1 MSQDSTINYREV
13 LNNLLQ
19 PPFKLGYFLAEANKG
34 LPDEFDVD
42 GEVFKTDRRASMY
55 YTIFNGDMKPV
66 AEFARVWVDGVTLAQ
81 THNELAKEVLSE
93 LITSKL
99 LDMSKTV

>member
-1 MSQDSTINYREV
+1 MSQDQTTNYREV

-34 LPDEFDVD
+34 LPDEFNVD
-42 GEVFKTDRRASMY
+42 GEVFKIDRSPCLY
-55 YTIFNGDMKPV
+55 YTIFDGDLKPV
-66 AEFARVWVDGVTLAQ
+66 VEFAQVWNMGENLNHV
-81 THNELAKEVLSE
+81 HNKLAKEVISE

>member
-1 MSQDSTINYREV
+1 MSQDSTTNYREV

-66 AEFARVWVDGVTLAQ
+66 AEFARVWVDGETLAQ

>member
-1 MSQDSTINYREV
+1 MSQDSITNYREV

-34 LPDEFDVD
+34 LPDEFNVD

-66 AEFARVWVDGVTLAQ
+66 AEFARVWVDGETLAQ

>member
-34 LPDEFDVD
+34 LPDEFNVD

-66 AEFARVWVDGVTLAQ
+66 AEFARVWVDGETLAQ
-81 THNELAKEVLSE
+81 THNELAKKVLSE

>member
-34 LPDEFDVD
+34 LPDEFNVD

-66 AEFARVWVDGVTLAQ
+66 AEFARVWVDGETLAQ

>member
-1 MSQDSTINYREV
+1 MSQDSTINYRE
-13 LNNLLQ
+13 LLYDILQ
-19 PPFKLGYFLAEANKG
+19 PPFKLGHFLGKANKS
-34 LPDEFDVD
+34 LPDEFNVE
-42 GEVFKTDRRASMY
+42 GESFKTDRSPCLY

-66 AEFARVWVDGVTLAQ
+66 AEFAQVWNIEENLNHV
-81 THNELAKEVLSE
+81 HNKLAKEVISE

>member
-1 MSQDSTINYREV
+1 MSLDRTTNYREV
-13 LNNLLQ
+13 LINLLQ
-19 PPFKLGYFLAEANKG
+19 PPFRLGHSLAEANKG

-42 GEVFKTDRRASMY
+42 GKVFKTDRSPTLY
-55 YTIFNGDMKPV
+55 YTIFNGDIKPV
-66 AEFARVWVDGVTLAQ
+66 AEFAKVWEDGESLNLVK
-81 THNELAKEVLSE
+81 NELAKKVLSE